1 MPAKWL
7 VSMTVLLGALMAV
20 IDTSIVN
27 VAMPHMA
34 GGLGVG
40 IDEITWVA
48 ISYMVANVIVMPLI
62 YFFSQ
67 RFGRRRFY
75 FSAVLVF
82 TLASGLCGMARTLPE
97 MIAFRALQGF
107 GGGVL
112 IPTAQAFMME
122 VFPPGEQG
130 FAMAIF
136 GMAAMAG
143 PAIGPVLGGWITDN
157 YGWPWIY
164 LINIPIGIATLL
176 LVPMTLPADDPKKRV
191 RARTD
196 FLGIGLL
203 AVALSCLDLVLER
216 GQRWDWFNSALTYRF
231 GILGVLSLFGFI
243 YWELKAKSPAVELR
257 VMKNFSFSMGTAMG
271 TVLMVCLYANN
282 FVIPVWTQ
290 ELLGFD
296 ATHAGLAVLPRAL
309 IMFLVLP
316 ATGRLYNLVDPR
328 ITSAVGFVIMA
339 ASGLM
344 LKNLSLDSGISEV
357 FWPLIV
363 WGLGNAAVWSSL
375 TTLTLSAV
383 NPKDLVQASGIY
395 NLIRQ
400 FGGSTGYALVS
411 TLSERRTQ
419 FHRSVLIEHLSQF
432 SPIFRERWGTIAH
445 LLPYGAGS
453 TGMPPS
459 QLLYTLDP
467 YHLQDMAL
475 AVMNAQLNAN
485 ARMMAYADIFWLFSA
500 LFLVSAPFFFLIRNP
515 HKRNRP

>member
-1 MPAKWL
+1 MQAKWL

-40 IDEITWVA
+40 IDEVTWVA

-62 YFFSQ
+62 HFFSQ

-75 FSAVLVF
+75 LAAVLVF
-82 TLASGLCGMARTLPE
+82 TAASGLCGMARTLPE

-176 LVPMTLPADDPKKRV
+176 LVPLTLPADDPKKRV
-191 RARTD
+191 LAKID
-196 FLGIGLL
+196 FMGIGLL

-216 GQRWDWFNSALTYRF
+216 GQRWDWLSSPLTYRF
-231 GILGVLSLFGFI
+231 GILGVLSLIGFI
-243 YWELKAKSPAVELR
+243 YWEIKASSPAVELR
-257 VMKNFSFSMGTAMG
+257 VMRNFSFSMGTAMG

-282 FVIPVWTQ
+282 FVIPLWTQ
-290 ELLGFD
+290 NLLGFD
-296 ATHAGLAVLPRAL
+296 ATHAGIAVLPRAL
-309 IMFLVLP
+309 TMFLVLP
-316 ATGRLYNLVDPR
+316 LTGRLYNMFDPR
-328 ITSAVGFVIMA
+328 ITSAVGFAVMA
-339 ASGLM
+339 VSGFM
-344 LKNLSLDSGISEV
+344 LKNLSLDSGMDQV
-357 FWPLIV
+357 FLPLVV
-363 WGLGNAAVWSSL
+363 WGVGNAAVWSSL
-375 TTLTLSAV
+375 TTLTLSSV
-383 NPKDLVQASGIY
+383 KPKDMVQAAGLY

-411 TLSERRTQ
+411 TVSERRTQ
-419 FHRSVLIEHLSQF
+419 FHRSVLIEHLNQI
-432 SPIFRERWGTIAH
+432 SPIFRERLEKIAS
-445 LLPYGAGS
+445 LLPSGAGS
-453 TGMPPS
+453 SGMRPS

-467 YHLQDMAL
+467 YHLHDMAL
-475 AVMNAQLNAN
+475 AAIDAQLNSN
-485 ARMMAYADIFWLFSA
+485 AQMMAFADIFWVFSA
-500 LFLVSAPFFFLIRNP
+500 LFLVSAPFFFLLRNP
-515 HKRNRP
+515 RAK